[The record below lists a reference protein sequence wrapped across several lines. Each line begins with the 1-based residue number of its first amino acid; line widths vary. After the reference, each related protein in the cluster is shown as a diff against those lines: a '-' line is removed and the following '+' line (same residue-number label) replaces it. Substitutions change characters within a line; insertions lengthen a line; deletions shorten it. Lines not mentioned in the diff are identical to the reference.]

1 MGQKLP
7 KTLLDLGG
15 KPMVSY
21 GARALLDLGLK
32 ELVAVVGTKARQV
45 GKAISR
51 EAESH
56 PAPKT
61 KIRLVR
67 QKTLSGTA
75 DAARLALEAVFKDYP
90 KASATSQTGTSKND
104 SIKGEDSVNQAEDMQ
119 SACFIVLPA
128 DVPLIRVETLQ
139 KLIHIH
145 QSSKAAAVV
154 LTAEVDNPAGYGR
167 ILRDPDKKLR
177 GIVEHKDASPE
188 ELALNEICTSIYCF
202 SPLELAKALKSVAPS
217 SVSGEYYLT
226 DVVGILIESGHL
238 VESYKAPDSDEV
250 LGVNTPEQLEEV
262 SNRL

>member
-1 MGQKLP
+1 MDYNPPKTGILLAAGGGKRMGQKLP

-56 PAPKT
+56 PVQKT
-61 KIRLVR
+61 QIRLVR

-75 DAARLALEAVFKDYP
+75 DAARLALD
-90 KASATSQTGTSKND
+90 KASQL
-104 SIKGEDSVNQAEDMQ
+104 EDMQ

-128 DVPLIRVETLQ
+128 DAPLIKVKTLQ

-167 ILRDPDKKLR
+167 IIRDSNKKLR

-188 ELALNEICTSIYCF
+188 ELAVNEICTSIYCF

-262 SNRL
+262 SSRL